1 MQYSEFLET
10 LDMNSLNSEKS
21 YLKAYCIVKVAGWKS
36 ILVLV
41 VYTTYYQ
48 SKEITTVSK
57 DMSVSSLGAK
67 INSEEN
73 SPPLPEFSI
82 CYFEKLWWYLA
93 LSRWPQ
99 NTNTVT
105 SKIRGKSRSVI
116 DSQSCDT
123 WKMKWLY
130 VFISIS
136 SVLVKVSQSLPDIIK
151 IGK

>member
-1 MQYSEFLET
+1 
-10 LDMNSLNSEKS
+10 MNSLNSEKS
-21 YLKAYCIVKVAGWKS
+21 YLKAYGIVKAVNWKS

-41 VYTTYYQ
+41 LKQSCMYILTTILAF
-48 SKEITTVSK
+48 KEITTVSK

-73 SPPLPEFSI
+73 SPPLPEFSN

-93 LSRWPQ
+93 LWPQ

-151 IGK
+151 IGKSKF